1 MRSSLSSRES
11 TDVRLEALEIEEV
24 VDHTESVDSI
34 DVMLSE
40 SENGEAMVNLM
51 LVAAVEHGQH
61 GVEFCVK
68 EFERRSKCSMCCRS
82 FSS

>member
-1 MRSSLSSRES
+1 M
-11 TDVRLEALEIEEV
+11 RLEALEIEEV

-51 LVAAVEHGQH
+51 LVATVEHGQH
-61 GVEFCVK
+61 DV
-68 EFERRSKCSMCCRS
+68 
-82 FSS
+82 

>member
-51 LVAAVEHGQH
+51 LVATVEHGQH
-61 GVEFCVK
+61 DV
-68 EFERRSKCSMCCRS
+68 
-82 FSS
+82 